1 MQTKFMP
8 FVHNVFAGSHVII
21 LEVVVGWIF
30 AFGIGF
36 VHFAAWILCANSN
49 RRPPFTFLQRADFQV
64 KVTVFL

>member
-36 VHFAAWILCANSN
+36 VHFASGILRADGDS
-49 RRPPFTFLQRADFQV
+49 RPPFSLFKRAYFQV